1 MIYLEKETSLSQ
13 IVIKVDIDP
22 EEAMRLQD
30 KYLHVSKRNKIIRLF
45 KDKNDMALT
54 IEIIEFLRVNPKY
67 WKKIKEIKDLEIII
81 WNLMADRE
89 EVEEDI
95 GVNKTLLRFY
105 DGQLQVKEKQLG
117 LPNKY

>member
-1 MIYLEKETSLSQ
+1 
-13 IVIKVDIDP
+13 
-22 EEAMRLQD
+22 MRLQD
-30 KYLHVSKRNKIIRLF
+30 KYLQVSKRDKIIHLL

-54 IEIIEFLRVNPKY
+54 IEILEFLQVNPKY

-95 GVNKTLLRFY
+95 GVNKTLLWYY
-105 DGQLQVKEKQLG
+105 DGQVQLKE
-117 LPNKY
+117 